1 MISNST
7 LPVHIKLRN
16 PKKSANL
23 VKKCGNMF
31 EFFTKVKYVQPAC
44 RLDDAIVF
52 SIKTEK
58 PPFSAVFLNHLV
70 RVTGLEPA
78 AS

>member
-31 EFFTKVKYVQPAC
+31 EFFTKMKYVQPAC
-44 RLDDAIVF
+44 RLGDAIVF
-52 SIKTEK
+52 Q
-58 PPFSAVFLNHLV
+58 
-70 RVTGLEPA
+70 
-78 AS
+78 